1 MQWFKHHNNFRNTP
15 AMRYIASQE
24 GAAGIAAV
32 YRLYE
37 VFTERFGVDN
47 DFSGSIT
54 LQPPTTLAW
63 LGTELFLPEESDN
76 PYSSGLEDRSSD
88 DVLKFLGY
96 CEYAGIITIERH
108 EGEVWRLDEK
118 GVSSA
123 TGTKQ
128 VWTTLTIPGFAALA
142 DVYSARKKAGR
153 ALETTQ

>member
-1 MQWFKHHNNFRNTP
+1 
-15 AMRYIASQE
+15 MRYIASIE

-54 LQPPTTLAW
+54 LSPPTTLEW
-63 LGTELFLPEESDN
+63 LGKELFLPEESDN
-76 PYSSGLEDRSSD
+76 PYSSGLEDRDSD
-88 DVLKFLGY
+88 DVMKFLGF
-96 CEYAGIITIERH
+96 CEYAGIITIERR
-108 EGEVWRLDEK
+108 EGEVCRLDDK
-118 GVSSA
+118 GVSKT
-123 TGTKQ
+123 TGEKNI
-128 VWTTLTIPGFAALA
+128 WTTITIPGFAALA